1 MRKTLLWSSNEMVQ
15 NYTPITL
22 SQNIESFDEI
32 HYYGSALRMGNTYI
46 NNVTEY
52 PVVPNRIN
60 LGGPYVVGMW
70 DNSLFLLNNGTQCWL
85 SGTSG
90 YINSSYFW
98 GQNNVSTTTYIGA
111 LNNNRYQD
119 LRPYKIVGI
128 NYESSDD
135 RTVLWSS
142 TGNIYNTGITLS
154 EPIQNFKEIE
164 IYASGEENST
174 YGTHLGKIRFETE
187 DGIIGCDCYG
197 YSPWVTG
204 YNYILGSDFKLY
216 KNRGYCGSSYYMG
229 MANNTTAW
237 AAGKWIDGNAIKML
251 QPYKIIGVNRLSS
264 GQITPDTFN
273 VSVSQQTGGTV
284 TVNKSTGY
292 FGDVVTLSNTPSTDY
307 DFNSYSITGASLT
320 GNQFSINASN
330 VTAKGSFTQKTYTL
344 TLQTDG
350 HGKLVA
356 NKTTGHKNDTITLTP
371 TYSSYYRFNNYSVTG
386 GSVNGNTFTIT
397 ANATAKANFKVNAFT
412 ASGGFEKG
420 SNTAY
425 SALGEGQ
432 KHYYNVRKY
441 ATTSYRTSN
450 VPSAWYA
457 TSNRWNPSN
466 ASAYKITVN
475 PKMSVQVIT
484 PSWGST
490 YATASYATL
499 FNNSYTNVD
508 SPKTGATSKGTTGYL
523 NYNKSNLTASTQN
536 TVSISSRITL
546 QNGSYASVAK
556 YCIKAT
562 YSANRTTGTWVAT
575 GYAP

>member
-1 MRKTLLWSSNEMVQ
+1 MIVYGNNNHVYGLLKNSAICYFGYENAHNLTVTSDGNGSLIASVYTGNVGDTAQ
-15 NYTPITL
+15 LTYTPNT
-22 SQNIESFDEI
+22 
-32 HYYGSALRMGNTYI
+32 HYGFSAYSLDGGGSIAGDTY
-46 NNVTEY
+46 TFGTTDGTAKAWFSAW
-52 PVVPNRIN
+52 PV
-60 LGGPYVVGMW
+60 
-70 DNSLFLLNNGTQCWL
+70 
-85 SGTSG
+85 
-90 YINSSYFW
+90 
-98 GQNNVSTTTYIGA
+98 
-111 LNNNRYQD
+111 
-119 LRPYKIVGI
+119 
-128 NYESSDD
+128 
-135 RTVLWSS
+135 RTV
-142 TGNIYNTGITLS
+142 T
-154 EPIQNFKEIE
+154 
-164 IYASGEENST
+164 
-174 YGTHLGKIRFETE
+174 
-187 DGIIGCDCYG
+187 
-197 YSPWVTG
+197 VT
-204 YNYILGSDFKLY
+204 
-216 KNRGYCGSSYYMG
+216 
-229 MANNTTAW
+229 
-237 AAGKWIDGNAIKML
+237 
-251 QPYKIIGVNRLSS
+251 
-264 GQITPDTFN
+264 
-273 VSVSQQTGGTV
+273 QQTGGTV
-284 TVNKSTGY
+284 AASPTTGY
-292 FGDVVTLSNTPSTDY
+292 DGDTVTLSNTANAEYT
-307 DFNSYSITGASLT
+307 FGSYAVTGATLT
-320 GNQFSINASN
+320 SNQFNFDGSD
-330 VTAKGSFTQKTYTL
+330 VTAKGTFNQKTYTL

-450 VPSAWYA
+450 VPTAWYD

-484 PSWGST
+484 PSMGST

-499 FNNSYTNVD
+499 FNNSYTNVA
-508 SPKTGATSKGTTGYL
+508 SPTTGASNKGTTGYL

-546 QNGSYASVAK
+546 QNGTYASVAK

-562 YSANRTTGTWVAT
+562 YSANGTTGTWVAT